1 MKIFDGLR
9 AWFSASVPLA
19 HINTWIADGG
29 IHIRDPQRSSVQYFF
44 SNVRDQQTAE
54 LVQSSHVV
62 YKSAWI
68 TDSSLSRTRQ
78 PLGAYALDTSPGL
91 NAAVR
96 NDSPQLSKRPR
107 SVISERRASFT
118 PSKKHSSGIPR
129 PSSNNR
135 ATIAEYSINDYMG
148 GEAGGVHWDETQSI
162 KSRCSSRH
170 SNTSSIV
177 SYSRRQ
183 QQVVSRFV
191 ICADKSTQASIL
203 ADVQD
208 FTPNGNGFVAYK
220 IPKMPK
226 VYE

>member
-9 AWFSASVPLA
+9 AWFSPSVPLA
-19 HINTWIADGG
+19 HINTWVADGG

-44 SNVRDQQTAE
+44 SNVLDQQTVE

-78 PLGAYALDTSPGL
+78 PLGAYALDTSPSL
-91 NAAVR
+91 NAAAR
-96 NDSPQLSKRPR
+96 TDSPQLSKRPR
-107 SVISERRASFT
+107 SVISERRTSFT
-118 PSKKHSSGIPR
+118 PSKKHISGIPR
-129 PSSNNR
+129 PGSNNR
-135 ATIAEYSINDYMG
+135 ATIAGYSISGYMG
-148 GEAGGVHWDETQSI
+148 GEASVHWDETQSI

-191 ICADKSTQASIL
+191 ISADKSTRASIL

-208 FTPNGNGFVAYK
+208 FTPNANGFVAYK
-220 IPKMPK
+220 IPKMTT
-226 VYE
+226 

>member
-9 AWFSASVPLA
+9 AWFSPSVPLA

-29 IHIRDPQRSSVQYFF
+29 IQIRDLQRSSVVQYFF
-44 SNVRDQQTAE
+44 SNVLDKQTVE

-78 PLGAYALDTSPGL
+78 PLGAYALDTSPAS
-91 NAAVR
+91 NAMASR
-96 NDSPQLSKRPR
+96 LDSPQLSKRPR
-107 SVISERRASFT
+107 SVVSERRTSIT
-118 PSKKHSSGIPR
+118 PAKKLTSGIPR
-129 PSSNNR
+129 PGGNNR
-135 ATIAEYSINDYMG
+135 ATIAGYTVNEYIG
-148 GEAGGVHWDETQSI
+148 GESGVHWDETQSI

-170 SNTSSIV
+170 SNNSSIV

-183 QQVVSRFV
+183 QHVVSRFV
-191 ICADKSTQASIL
+191 ICADKSTRASIL

-208 FTPNGNGFVAYK
+208 FTPNTNGFVAYK
-220 IPKMPK
+220 IPKMT
-226 VYE
+226 V